1 MGEQVVINQ
10 HYITQCILANFANNG
25 SQVYEA
31 LVDEKKVYPTNY
43 RNSMCERYT
52 YEHSIIEVNS
62 LEKYFGRIESY
73 IGPAMK
79 NIISIIEKYEKGE
92 CDFADIRHLIERYMR
107 EFIIF
112 YYRSGALLHE
122 FSFDIN
128 DIKNKEDRVLV
139 MLGKL
144 LNSRYI
150 RLLSKTV
157 INYYE
162 FAIIKSEDNDFILSD
177 QFISTA
183 ALGIKNRFA
192 NITNRQIGLKNVII
206 LIPISSKYYA
216 VYYNG
221 RIPDYINRD
230 CVNTLNEEQINEI
243 NSVIIN
249 NSYVKCIGYSR
260 NALDKALLKFKFESP
275 SAIYAGFE
283 SGATMGATL
292 KKEVFFYE
300 KDKKIWEFFTSIIW
314 TKYSGLRR
322 NDRCLCGSGK
332 KFKNC
337 CIDYYQ
343 GAKRIMDSIIS
354 NENTLNYMVSEYA
367 TVEMSIDEFYSQ
379 PNKKE
384 K

>member
-1 MGEQVVINQ
+1 
-10 HYITQCILANFANNG
+10 
-25 SQVYEA
+25 
-31 LVDEKKVYPTNY
+31 
-43 RNSMCERYT
+43 
-52 YEHSIIEVNS
+52 
-62 LEKYFGRIESY
+62 
-73 IGPAMK
+73 
-79 NIISIIEKYEKGE
+79 
-92 CDFADIRHLIERYMR
+92 
-107 EFIIF
+107 
-112 YYRSGALLHE
+112 
-122 FSFDIN
+122 
-128 DIKNKEDRVLV
+128 
-139 MLGKL
+139 
-144 LNSRYI
+144 
-150 RLLSKTV
+150 
-157 INYYE
+157 
-162 FAIIKSEDNDFILSD
+162 
-177 QFISTA
+177 
-183 ALGIKNRFA
+183 
-192 NITNRQIGLKNVII
+192 
-206 LIPISSKYYA
+206 
-216 VYYNG
+216 
-221 RIPDYINRD
+221 
-230 CVNTLNEEQINEI
+230 
-243 NSVIIN
+243 
-249 NSYVKCIGYSR
+249 
-260 NALDKALLKFKFESP
+260 LDKALPKFKFESP